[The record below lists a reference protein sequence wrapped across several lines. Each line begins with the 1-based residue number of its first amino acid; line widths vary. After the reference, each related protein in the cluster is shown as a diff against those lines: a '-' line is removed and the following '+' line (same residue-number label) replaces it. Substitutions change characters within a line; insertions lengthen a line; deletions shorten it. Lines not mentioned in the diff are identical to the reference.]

1 MLLNMSVD
9 KKALNIHSCDVC
21 LNFSK
26 NSEEIEDCLLLTHF
40 KAYQTDKSIYGGLRI
55 PNKEFIFFIYELEK
69 IFTAKFYEFVGSTEI
84 SHKYFQE
91 MKNRTFIHPCSMFP
105 TLYVIKLFIRLNF
118 FIVLNISIEKFEL
131 IRTRNTEKLLFYH
144 MSKINISF

>member
-1 MLLNMSVD
+1 MPKFFQKFRRNRRS
-9 KKALNIHSCDVC
+9 
-21 LNFSK
+21 
-26 NSEEIEDCLLLTHF
+26 LLLTHF

-55 PNKEFIFFIYELEK
+55 PNKEFFFIYELEK
-69 IFTAKFYEFVGSTEI
+69 IFTAKFYEFVGLTEI

-105 TLYVIKLFIRLNF
+105 TLYVIKLFIRLKKKI
-118 FIVLNISIEKFEL
+118 IVLNIPIEKFEL

>member
-40 KAYQTDKSIYGGLRI
+40 KAYQTEKSIFGGLRI
-55 PNKEFIFFIYELEK
+55 PNKEFIFLFMNWK
-69 IFTAKFYEFVGSTEI
+69 
-84 SHKYFQE
+84 KYLPQSF
-91 MKNRTFIHPCSMFP
+91 MS
-105 TLYVIKLFIRLNF
+105 
-118 FIVLNISIEKFEL
+118 
-131 IRTRNTEKLLFYH
+131 LLVQLKYP
-144 MSKINISF
+144 INISKK